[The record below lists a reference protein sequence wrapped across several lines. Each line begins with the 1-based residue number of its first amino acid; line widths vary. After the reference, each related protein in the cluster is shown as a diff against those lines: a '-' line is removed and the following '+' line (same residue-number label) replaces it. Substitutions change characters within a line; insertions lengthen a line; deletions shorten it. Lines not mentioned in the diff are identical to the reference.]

1 MALLDKTRVQL
12 EQLFKEIKHYLFLCS
27 GCGSVGLAVNSNTR
41 GLRFEASHAANL
53 FTINCNKTVLKKQ
66 KLSKK
71 RLEIAQCFKEAIKI
85 SSFKQVLGN
94 SLQLFAFLSS

>member
-71 RLEIAQCFKEAIKI
+71 RPEIAQCFKV